1 MNAANFLKTPN
12 YHDLLIAMLHDPDK
26 HDELH
31 LLLSELLR
39 IAPKE
44 TRDRFPER
52 VKLFF
57 SFRCTKLARLRMEE
71 VNSDR
76 IDKGLIFDGVDRII
90 GSVIGTS
97 TFVYYTRRAYFA
109 FGDPSESVAESARV
123 LGASRQAVYRAVEQV
138 EAELEKL
145 PEVHGKPDDGVIAAR
160 LWRDALERVFQHT
173 EGEVTSD
180 KLWKSH
186 RIHVSAEENDRR
198 VREAWRIFEAAEL
211 ERMRLM
217 SPAAKSRAEA
227 KVITKI
233 HTLEG
238 QLAALRSGGSEAMA
252 AE

>member
-57 SFRCTKLARLRMEE
+57 HFRCASLARLRMEE
-71 VNSDR
+71 INSDR
-76 IDKGLIFDGVDRII
+76 IEKGLVFDGIDRII
-90 GSVIGTS
+90 GTVIGTS

-109 FGDPSESVAESARV
+109 FGDPSESVAESARI

-138 EAELEKL
+138 ESELEKL
-145 PEVHGKPDDGVIAAR
+145 PEVNGKPDDGIIAAR
-160 LWRDALERVFQHT
+160 LWREALERMFQRT
-173 EGEVTSD
+173 EGEVSSD

-186 RIHVSAEENDRR
+186 RSHASPAENDRR
-198 VREAWRIFEAAEL
+198 VREAWRIFEAVEL
-211 ERMRLM
+211 ERLRTMDHD
-217 SPAAKSRAEA
+217 AKRRAEG
-227 KVITKI
+227 KIITKMN
-233 HTLEG
+233 TLQG
-238 QLAALRSGGSEAMA
+238 QLNALRGEDQAIA

>member
-1 MNAANFLKTPN
+1 MNAHDFLKTPN

-39 IAPKE
+39 VAPKE

-57 SFRCTKLARLRMEE
+57 HFRCTELARVRMEE
-71 VNSDR
+71 IDNDR
-76 IDKGLIFDGVDRII
+76 IEKGLIFDGVDRII

-109 FGDPSESVAESARV
+109 FGDPRESVAESARV

-138 EAELEKL
+138 EAKLEQL
-145 PEVHGKPDDGVIAAR
+145 PEVSGKPDDGVIAAR
-160 LWRDALERVFQHT
+160 LWRSALERVFQRT

-180 KLWKSH
+180 NLWKSH
-186 RIHVSAEENDRR
+186 RIHVSAEENDQR
-198 VREAWRIFEAAEL
+198 VREAWRIFEAVEL
-211 ERMRLM
+211 ERFRMM
-217 SPAAKSRAEA
+217 SPAAKARTEA

-238 QLAALRSGGSEAMA
+238 QLAAIRGGGEAMA